1 MKTLIGDVRNDVGKA
16 AGRACEDVVFNTHVV
31 GVRYSVGERLFLR
44 GYDLCHQLLKMACI
58 KAAGYLRKTILA
70 FARQN
75 L

>member
-44 GYDLCHQLLKMACI
+44 GYDL
-58 KAAGYLRKTILA
+58 
-70 FARQN
+70 
-75 L
+75 